1 MPIVFVHG
9 VAVRDPDDPQ
19 YAAAQRLTRGADWPM
34 VEAALRE
41 HVAPAVRPS
50 APERVALI
58 RVYWGDLGAQPN
70 EVVDPPVAALSDVE
84 TLAALSLAEL
94 GEVLQQSLFE
104 SLPPAQWPAAV
115 DAVWATVAD
124 PAIRAQLA
132 ARTPKKQTSW
142 LLKQVRERLVESA
155 PELSRTWGQIGADF
169 TAARRRNLR
178 RAMGGVRRPLEELVP
193 VFVGDVLRYLDGR
206 GVPGAP
212 GPIVERVLDGLA
224 EAGEAVCGEDEPLV
238 VLTHSMGGQLVYDA
252 LTAFAGDVYG
262 GMPRVDL
269 WCASASQIGLF
280 AELGMFVAEGPPALV
295 GVPSDRLGYL
305 WNAWSSSDV
314 LSFRA
319 EGWVAGAHDTDFT
332 FSGSLGANHM
342 SYLTDPTF
350 YRTLAAKVRAHCGP
364 TTPKKPTATDPV
376 PAAAK
381 EPAPTEPSV
390 RHELA
395 QYREISD

>member
-19 YAAAQRLTRGADWPM
+19 YAAAQRLTRGADWTV

-70 EVVDPPVAALSDVE
+70 EVVEPPVAALSKVE
-84 TLAALSLAEL
+84 TLAALSPAEL
-94 GEVLQQSLFE
+94 GEALQQSLFE
-104 SLPPAQWPAAV
+104 SLPPTQWPAAV
-115 DAVWATVAD
+115 DAAWATVAD

-142 LLKQVRERLVESA
+142 LLKQVRGRLVEAS
-155 PELSRTWGQIGADF
+155 PELSRTWGQVGADF

-212 GPIVERVLDGLA
+212 GPIVERVLAGLA
-224 EAGEAVCGEDEPLV
+224 QARDADRGAGEPLV
-238 VLTHSMGGQLVYDA
+238 VLSHSMGGQLVFDA
-252 LTAFAGDVYG
+252 LTAFAGDVPG
-262 GMPRVDL
+262 GMPRVDF
-269 WCASASQIGLF
+269 WCASGGQIGLF
-280 AELGMFVAEGPPALV
+280 AELGMFAGGPPEGPSER
-295 GVPSDRLGYL
+295 VPEERLGYL
-305 WNAWSSSDV
+305 WNAWSSTDV
-314 LSFRA
+314 LSFPA
-319 EGWVAGAHDTDFT
+319 EGRIAGAHDSDFA
-332 FSGSLGANHM
+332 FPGGPGANHM
-342 SYLTDPTF
+342 AYLVEPAL
-350 YRTLAAKVRAHCGP
+350 YRTLAAKGRAHCLPPGR
-364 TTPKKPTATDPV
+364 
-376 PAAAK
+376 
-381 EPAPTEPSV
+381 SV
-390 RHELA
+390 RHGLA
-395 QYREISD
+395 KYEEISD

>member
-19 YAAAQRLTRGADWPM
+19 YAAAQRLTRGADWTV

-58 RVYWGDLGAQPN
+58 RVYWGDLGAQPT
-70 EVVDPPVAALSDVE
+70 EVVEGPPLTLREVESPAALTPD
-84 TLAALSLAEL
+84 EL
-94 GEVLQQSLFE
+94 GEALQRMLFE
-104 SLPPAQWPAAV
+104 KLPPAQWPAVV

-132 ARTPKKQTSW
+132 ARSPKRQASW
-142 LLKQVRERLVESA
+142 LVKQVRARLVETA
-155 PELSRTWGQIGADF
+155 PELSRAFGQAGADL
-169 TAARRRNLR
+169 AAAGRRNIR
-178 RAMGGVRRPLEELVP
+178 WAMGGVRRPLEELVP

-212 GPIVERVLDGLA
+212 GPIVQRVLAGLA
-224 EAGEAVCGEDEPLV
+224 EARDAECGAGEPLV

-252 LTAFAGDVYG
+252 LTAYADEVPG

-280 AELGMFVAEGPPALV
+280 AELGMFVAEGPPSVV
-295 GVPSDRLGYL
+295 GVPADRLGYL

-350 YRTLAAKVRAHCGP
+350 YRTLAAKVRAHCRS
-364 TTPKKPTATDPV
+364 A
-376 PAAAK
+376 PA
-381 EPAPTEPSV
+381 
-390 RHELA
+390 RHGLA
-395 QYREISD
+395 QYGEISD

>member
-70 EVVDPPVAALSDVE
+70 EVVEPPVAALSKVE
-84 TLAALSLAEL
+84 TLAALSPAEL
-94 GEVLQQSLFE
+94 GEALQQSLFE
-104 SLPPAQWPAAV
+104 SLPPTQWPAAV
-115 DAVWATVAD
+115 DAAWATVAD

-142 LLKQVRERLVESA
+142 LLKQVRGRLVEAS
-155 PELSRTWGQIGADF
+155 PELSRTWGQVGADF

-212 GPIVERVLDGLA
+212 GPIVERVLAGLA
-224 EAGEAVCGEDEPLV
+224 QARDADRGAGEPLV
-238 VLTHSMGGQLVYDA
+238 VLSHSMGGQLVFDA
-252 LTAFAGDVYG
+252 LTAFAGDVPG
-262 GMPRVDL
+262 GMPRVDF
-269 WCASASQIGLF
+269 WCASGGQIGLF
-280 AELGMFVAEGPPALV
+280 AELGVFAGGPPEGPSER
-295 GVPSDRLGYL
+295 VPEERLGYL
-305 WNAWSSSDV
+305 WNAWSSTDV
-314 LSFRA
+314 LSFPA
-319 EGWVAGAHDTDFT
+319 EGRIAGAHDSDFA
-332 FSGSLGANHM
+332 FPGGPGANHM
-342 SYLTDPTF
+342 AYLVEPDF
-350 YRTLAAKVRAHCGP
+350 YRTLAAKVRAHCLPPGR
-364 TTPKKPTATDPV
+364 
-376 PAAAK
+376 
-381 EPAPTEPSV
+381 SV
-390 RHELA
+390 RHGLA
-395 QYREISD
+395 KYEEISD